1 MEGGRAR
8 RKQANRPILRV
19 VPILLSHLLVGLACF
34 HFGFVAGTTRSS
46 GRIAGANLQPQQQ
59 HGSSEQ
65 KYDDTAAS
73 ASEQRSLFPD
83 TVRGLLVGTA
93 TVPRDDFI
101 EQFDVGVPWDERQR
115 EAKDVILLYSSEASL
130 PPDYQASGA
139 QHYRSALEATQ
150 NCHAMKVILTKPNQ
164 KNECMAL
171 VGQWSSFHL
180 HHFLR
185 LRNDEETQ
193 TKQARHK
200 VEPAPPLF
208 RPDYP
213 LRYVS
218 RRHDLGGKTP
228 QLPLAHQTES
238 YWPLLVDYLQKL
250 PATLERLRPLAAQ
263 VVVDNTI
270 VVMVCNLGQS
280 ELLMNFVCAAR
291 ARKLPLDRVLLFAT
305 DSDTYQLARS
315 LGIAAFDVRD
325 AFGDMPTQAAGR
337 YGDKKFM
344 GMMMAKVYCVHL
356 VNALGYDLL
365 FQDVDVVWYK
375 DPVSYFHSKES
386 KDFDFYFQDG
396 TRQGRRT
403 VLCCWL
409 CWLSI
414 RWIYCLCFALL
425 LTIFFLLSRR
435 GAFEPVRSL
444 FPQFRFLLCTLQR
457 SLTILF
463 RGLSSH
469 GRADCR

>member
-1 MEGGRAR
+1 MVAIEGRAR
-8 RKQANRPILRV
+8 GGKQASRPLLRV
-19 VPILLSHLLVGLACF
+19 VVVCLRILLSHLLVGLACF
-34 HFGFVAGTTRSS
+34 HLGFVAGTNQSTSS
-46 GRIAGANLQPQQQ
+46 GIIAAAAIPQQQQQ
-59 HGSSEQ
+59 HGSKQ
-65 KYDDTAAS
+65 TKYDDTAAS
-73 ASEQRSLFPD
+73 SSKQEQRSLFPD

-93 TVPRDDFI
+93 TVPRADFI

-115 EAKDVILLYSSEASL
+115 EAKDVVLLYSSTASL
-130 PPDYQASGA
+130 PPDYQPGA
-139 QHYRSALEATQ
+139 HYDSALDATQ
-150 NCHAMKVILTKPNQ
+150 NCHAMKVILTKPNK
-164 KNECMAL
+164 KNECLAL

-185 LRNDEETQ
+185 LRNDENTTQ
-193 TKQARHK
+193 TNEARHNH
-200 VEPAPPLF
+200 EAEAAEPLF

-228 QLPLAHQTES
+228 QLPRAHQTEG

-250 PATLERLRPLAAQ
+250 PGTLERLRPLAAQ
-263 VVVDNTI
+263 VAVDNTM

-305 DSDTYQLARS
+305 DADTYRLAQS

-325 AFGDMPTQAAGR
+325 AFGDMPTQAAR
-337 YGDKKFM
+337 SYGDRKFM

-375 DPVSYFHSKES
+375 DPVKYFHSKES

-409 CWLSI
+409 
-414 RWIYCLCFALL
+414 
-425 LTIFFLLSRR
+425 
-435 GAFEPVRSL
+435 
-444 FPQFRFLLCTLQR
+444 
-457 SLTILF
+457 
-463 RGLSSH
+463 
-469 GRADCR
+469 